1 MSMDKEYQN
10 LLTYAHVNV
19 ILGKKMIN
27 STKQAYLVGT
37 YYMILESQYFAG
49 FYFHDFNKQM

>member
-37 YYMILESQYFAG
+37 YYMILES
-49 FYFHDFNKQM
+49 

>member
-1 MSMDKEYQN
+1 MDKEYQN

-27 STKQAYLVGT
+27 STKQAYLDGT
-37 YYMILESQYFAG
+37 YYMILES
-49 FYFHDFNKQM
+49 